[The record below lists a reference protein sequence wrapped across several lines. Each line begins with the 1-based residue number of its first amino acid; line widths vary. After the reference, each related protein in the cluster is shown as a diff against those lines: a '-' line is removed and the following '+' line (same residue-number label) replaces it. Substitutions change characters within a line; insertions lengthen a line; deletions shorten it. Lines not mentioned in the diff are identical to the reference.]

1 MLFDS
6 VTRLVELPVAEE
18 QYAISGINR
27 WYHREGPARLST
39 CGMLRQETIQMI
51 RERLPVTLT

>member
-6 VTRLVELPVAEE
+6 VTRLVELP
-18 QYAISGINR
+18 AISGINPR
-27 WYHREGPARLST
+27 YHGEGPARLST